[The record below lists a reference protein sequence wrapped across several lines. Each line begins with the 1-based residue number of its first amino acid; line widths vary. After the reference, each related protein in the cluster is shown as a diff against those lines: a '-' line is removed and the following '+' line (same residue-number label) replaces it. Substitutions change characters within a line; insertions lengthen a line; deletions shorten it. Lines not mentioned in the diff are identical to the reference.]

1 MFTLSNIL
9 TLLRIPAA
17 FMFILDIVPVRLA
30 AIALAVISDLL
41 DGYVARKYGT
51 VSQLGAMLDPIV
63 DKFFMFFSLGIL
75 VATGYMP
82 IWAMVCMLSREICL
96 IVFGIYLSVSKNWD
110 KLEFRSIIWG
120 KATTAAQFV
129 VLLLV
134 VLGLVLPWYL
144 YALFIPLGVMTVV
157 SLYKGFKDDS
167 RT

>member
-17 FMFILDIVPVRLA
+17 FMFIVDNVAVRLA
-30 AIALAVISDLL
+30 AIALAVVSDLL
-41 DGYVARKYGT
+41 DGYIARKHGT
-51 VSQLGAMLDPIV
+51 VSQLGAMLDPVV

-82 IWAMVCMLSREICL
+82 IWAMLCMLSREICL
-96 IVFGIYLSVSKNWD
+96 IIFGIYLSFSKSWD

-129 VLLLV
+129 VLILV
-134 VLGLVLPWYL
+134 VLGLALPWYI
-144 YALFIPLGVMTVV
+144 YALFIPVGIMTVI